1 MELAIKNPSPLPQK
15 KSRSLPQN
23 HLHTKKHKHTTM
35 TNKQIATAFSDLAK
49 IMELHDENPFK
60 IRSYSSAYL
69 TLRKV
74 EQPLPEMSDEE
85 ITALKGV
92 GKTIAGKIR
101 ELVESGKMM
110 TYEKYREMTPPGVVD
125 MLKVNGF
132 GPKKVKVVWKELGAE
147 SIGERKN
154 STRARAG
161 IKIFGIRITDCQDC
175 GSGGYDSIKSD
186 CRIC

>member
-1 MELAIKNPSPLPQK
+1 
-15 KSRSLPQN
+15 
-23 HLHTKKHKHTTM
+23 M

-49 IMELHDENPFK
+49 IMELHGENPFK

-74 EQPLPEMSDEE
+74 EQPLIEMSDED

-101 ELVESGKMM
+101 ELNESGKMM

-132 GPKKVKVVWKELGAE
+132 GPLEKLEKQFPKIQIAVVGDMIQLNPIVEHLDFLVAGAKEVEKVFDGKSLVFETRLILKILKRKK
-147 SIGERKN
+147 
-154 STRARAG
+154 
-161 IKIFGIRITDCQDC
+161 
-175 GSGGYDSIKSD
+175 
-186 CRIC
+186 